1 LDRKMIRPRGEEQV
15 QGLVH
20 RSGSRHARGAALCVA
35 ALIAVLPRLA
45 GSVAWSSAGWP
56 SAGWLL
62 EFTSPAYAKD
72 GGDRHD
78 GGGGGDGGRNRG
90 SDHGGNDSSDNG
102 GVTAAPALP
111 PMPATPPAE
120 DHHDSGGQSSS
131 GGNTQPPPTV
141 TQHSDDNSN
150 QGSSGNSGQHQS
162 SSSNENGDSSHAPQP
177 SSQSGGLST
186 SSNNHGNS
194 GESGDGHGGGNQP
207 TASRNETD
215 KSGSGKD
222 GNKGN
227 DGAKDDNQASNHDDQ
242 DNRPPATV
250 EQWLKQLTSP
260 KPSHDHEH
268 EHEHANTWTTETKP
282 GAAKS
287 DAGKTDPGKSDAGK
301 TVEQSGKS
309 KPGLGKPDTTKTA
322 TGKSQTGKQQSAKSS
337 AVGAP
342 PPITL
347 PDLATPDVLAV
358 NASAQTIARAKA
370 LGFKTR
376 PATKFA
382 NINIA
387 VTALIPPDGMGPI
400 EAQELLNRT
409 MPQSS
414 FEYNKK
420 YRIYR
425 TASGT
430 ETPQPGTRA
439 AALHTPGTPSDCSGD
454 HCFGRDIIGWKP
466 EMRSCV
472 NGVRI
477 GIIDT
482 SVDVTHPAFANK
494 KLEVHHFGSDGAPAG
509 PDWHGTGVTALLA
522 GDASSGTPGMIPD
535 ANFFVADIFH
545 ADSDHEPASDTMSM
559 LRAFDWLDAKGVKI
573 VNMSLSGPSDD
584 LIHKAIEKLTAKGV
598 LFVAAAG
605 NEGPNAS
612 PSYPAAYEQVIAVT
626 AVTKDLQSYRYANRG
641 SYIDVAAPGV
651 AIWTALPG
659 SKEGYHSGTSFAT
672 PYVTA
677 SLAAI
682 YPKLAVKTQVEA
694 LKLIQYKDLGEPG
707 RDPIYGQGL
716 LVAPTSCSSGQIA
729 AAPQSASAPGLTGAM
744 RATSNPAEPLP
755 WLTFQSQ

>member
-1 LDRKMIRPRGEEQV
+1 MIRPRGEKQL
-15 QGLVH
+15 QRLVN
-20 RSGSRHARGAALCVA
+20 RSGCRHTRSAALCVA

-45 GSVAWSSAGWP
+45 GPAGWP
-56 SAGWLL
+56 LDFA
-62 EFTSPAYAKD
+62 SPAFARH
-72 GGDRHD
+72 GDNN
-78 GGGGGDGGRNRG
+78 GGGDDGEEFNRQMRQQADDDRRRQADDQKRQADEAATAARDAAEAANRSTREQQSSANSG
-90 SDHGGNDSSDNG
+90 SDRNEHQSNSSQDGKRKDDEKADN
-102 GVTAAPALP
+102 
-111 PMPATPPAE
+111 
-120 DHHDSGGQSSS
+120 QSS
-131 GGNTQPPPTV
+131 NRDAL
-141 TQHSDDNSN
+141 DD
-150 QGSSGNSGQHQS
+150 
-162 SSSNENGDSSHAPQP
+162 
-177 SSQSGGLST
+177 
-186 SSNNHGNS
+186 
-194 GESGDGHGGGNQP
+194 
-207 TASRNETD
+207 
-215 KSGSGKD
+215 
-222 GNKGN
+222 
-227 DGAKDDNQASNHDDQ
+227 
-242 DNRPPATV
+242 RPPATV
-250 EQWLKQLTSP
+250 EQWLKQLTSS
-260 KPSHDHEH
+260 KSSHEH
-268 EHEHANTWTTETKP
+268 EKAGDAESGQDKKWTTETESGDGKSGEGKSGDQKGTTKADKDHSEKSKP
-282 GAAKS
+282 GAAKP
-287 DAGKTDPGKSDAGK
+287 DAAQATN
-301 TVEQSGKS
+301 
-309 KPGLGKPDTTKTA
+309 GKP
-322 TGKSQTGKQQSAKSS
+322 QTGKQQTAKTAIGGS
-337 AVGAP
+337 P
-342 PPITL
+342 PPVTL

-358 NASAQTIARAKA
+358 NASAQTIQRAKA

-376 PATKFA
+376 PSTKFA

-400 EAQELLNRT
+400 EAQELLNHT

-425 TASGT
+425 TASGS
-430 ETPQPGTRA
+430 ESPQSGTRA
-439 AALHTPGTPSDCSGD
+439 AALHAPGTASDCSGD
-454 HCFGRDIIGWKP
+454 HCFGRNIIGWKP

-509 PDWHGTGVTALLA
+509 PDWHGTGVAALLA

-545 ADSDHEPASDTMSM
+545 ADTDHEPASDTMSM

-573 VNMSLSGPSDD
+573 VNMSLSGPADD
-584 LIHKAIEKLTAKGV
+584 LIHKAIEKLSAKGV

-605 NEGPNAS
+605 NEGPNAG

-677 SLAAI
+677 SLAAV
-682 YPKLAVKTQVEA
+682 YPKLAVKTQAEA

-729 AAPQSASAPGLTGAM
+729 AAPQSATSPALTGAM

-755 WLTFQSQ
+755 WLTLQSQ